1 MSARPRDSIERSPSS
16 DSKMTYSEFLR
27 RFPDNDACLAY
38 LKEKFYPD
46 GTPCP
51 KCAKP
56 SRFHKIKGR
65 SAYSCQ
71 FCGHH
76 VYPTAGTIF
85 HKSTT
90 SLQLWFWAVYLL
102 SSSKCGISAKQL
114 GREIGVTYKTAW
126 RMMKQIR
133 SLLGQD
139 DEDRL
144 SGDVEVD
151 ETFLSGR
158 LRESERRAREKAGLH
173 PNTPAYHHKGKG
185 KMVVAA
191 VERHGRVRA
200 GVAEDR
206 TQPTLHAKIR
216 EFVLPESM
224 IFTDEWALYG
234 GIGREYKG
242 HKRVRHKARIYVQDD
257 AGTQNVESFFA
268 LFKNSV
274 RGAHHNISAKYLPNY
289 LDEYVLRWNLRREGA
304 GAIFWTILDRAR
316 KEPLPAA

>member
-1 MSARPRDSIERSPSS
+1 
-16 DSKMTYSEFLR
+16 MTFTEFMR
-27 RFPDNDACLAY
+27 RFPTNDACLDY
-38 LKEKFYPD
+38 LKEKHYPN

-56 SRFHKIKGR
+56 SRFHRIKGR

-71 FCGHH
+71 FCGTH

-90 SLQLWFWAVYLL
+90 SLQLWFWAIYLIG
-102 SSSKCGISAKQL
+102 SSKCGISAKQL
-114 GREIGVTYKTAW
+114 GREIGVTYKTAH
-126 RMMKQIR
+126 RMLKQIR
-133 SLLGQD
+133 TLLA
-139 DEDRL
+139 EDIGPL

-151 ETFLSGR
+151 ETFMSGR
-158 LRESERRAREKAGLH
+158 MRNSDRRKRDAAGIH
-173 PNTPAYHHKGKG
+173 KNTPGYLLKDGP
-185 KMVVAA
+185 MVVAA

-200 GVAEDR
+200 SVAADR
-206 TQPTLHAKIR
+206 TAPTLHAKIR

-242 HKRVRHKARIYVQDD
+242 HKRVRHKARIFVQDD

-274 RGAHHNISAKYLPNY
+274 RGAHHSISAKYLPNY
-289 LDEYVLRWNLRREGA
+289 LDEYTFRWNHRHDDASL
-304 GAIFWTILDRAR
+304 FWTILDQVRQDR
-316 KEPLPAA
+316 LAAA